1 MRIHVLNDLHFEFQK
16 WRRQIDVN
24 EIEAEVT
31 VLGGDIAVGLEG
43 IAWALQD
50 FKPPV
55 VYVMGN
61 HEFYGQLPMQ
71 KVMEKAR
78 QKCAGTHVH
87 LLENSSVVIGG
98 VRFAGATLW
107 TDFAIL
113 GADRQQ
119 ECMDSA
125 KRERTDYSLIY
136 CTRRGKKFVEPGV
149 PYASASYRRQGDVL
163 TPKKVLAMHEA
174 SRDFLASTLAT
185 PFAGK
190 TVVVTHHAPSAKS
203 LACGV
208 AVDPSDAGDASA
220 LDDLV
225 SRCDLWVHGHT
236 HLCRDYRIGSTR
248 VVSNPRGYRDTGP
261 HAVADFNPRLVVE
274 V

>member
-16 WRRQIDVN
+16 WRRAIDVN
-24 EIEAEVT
+24 EIAADVT
-31 VLGGDIAVGLEG
+31 VLAGDIAVGLEG
-43 IAWALQD
+43 IAWALQA
-50 FKPPV
+50 FRRPV

-61 HEFYGQLPMQ
+61 HEFYGQRPMAE
-71 KVMEKAR
+71 VMAKAR
-78 QKCAGTHVH
+78 ARCAGTHVH
-87 LLENSSVVIGG
+87 LLENASAEIGG
-98 VRFAGATLW
+98 VRFVGATLW
-107 TDFAIL
+107 TDFSIL

-125 KRERTDYSLIY
+125 KRERTDYSRIY
-136 CTRRGKKFVEPGV
+136 CTRRGKRLAEPGF
-149 PYASASYRRQGDVL
+149 SSISIRRQGDLL
-163 TPKKVLAMHEA
+163 TPKKVLAMHTE

-220 LDDLV
+220 LDDWV
-225 SRCDLWVHGHT
+225 SRCDLWLHGHT
-236 HLCRDYRIGSTR
+236 HLCRDYRIGSGR
-248 VVSNPRGYRDTGP
+248 VISNPRGYRDTGP
-261 HAVADFNPRLVVE
+261 DAVADFNPRLVVE